1 VSAPPAGFAEVE
13 TARLR
18 LRRFTA
24 ADLPAFLAY
33 RNDPE
38 VARYQGWETIS
49 AEEADAFLRKQDAT
63 EPGAP
68 GSWFQIAMEE
78 KASGTVVGDCGLHVR
93 EDDARQG
100 EIGFTLSRAHQ
111 GRGLAHEAVT
121 AVLDY
126 AFGTLRLHRMI
137 AITDARN
144 AASVALL
151 ERIGMR
157 REGHFIQN
165 VWFKGAWGDEF
176 QYAVLAEEWLARRT
190 AERSE

>member
-1 VSAPPAGFAEVE
+1 MSAAPAGFEPIE

-38 VARYQGWETIS
+38 VARYQGWEIIS
-49 AEEADAFLRKQDAT
+49 ADEADSFLRKQNAT
-63 EPGAP
+63 EPGTP

-78 KASGTVVGDCGLHVR
+78 KASGTVIGDCGLHVR

-111 GRGLAHEAVT
+111 GRGLAREAVT

-126 AFGTLRLHRMI
+126 AFGTLG
-137 AITDARN
+137 
-144 AASVALL
+144 AAPDDGRA
-151 ERIGMR
+151 ERGRRGAAGADRMR
-157 REGHFIQN
+157 RERHFIQN
-165 VWFKGAWGDEF
+165 IWCKGAWGDEF
-176 QYAVLAEEWLARRT
+176 QYAVLREEWGGDYRT
-190 AERSE
+190 GQGG